1 MNRLLLFLAIQ
12 LVVLSCSN
20 TISIVNSKD
29 NQWNNQKR
37 EQHLNNR
44 NDATSWDRTMLEE
57 NRLLIDDG
65 DYGPF
70 EIGVFPE
77 PKYSLIG
84 KGSFKGGGYETGKFQ
99 IKDKKILMSS
109 FFVKHNVLNQDRLK
123 DMKDEVFFQVLIL
136 TDTLNNDQLTGN
148 IITSRN
154 HPDYLGQ
161 GFVKTINNRIDYAAF
176 ITAENN
182 AYAIINTRVFDLRFG
197 KTILI
202 APQKDKTLRSLQ
214 IESPKMSSD
223 MIINYMESLLKD
235 EKALK
240 FFENK
245 DNI

>member
-1 MNRLLLFLAIQ
+1 
-12 LVVLSCSN
+12 
-20 TISIVNSKD
+20 
-29 NQWNNQKR
+29 
-37 EQHLNNR
+37 
-44 NDATSWDRTMLEE
+44 
-57 NRLLIDDG
+57 
-65 DYGPF
+65 
-70 EIGVFPE
+70 
-77 PKYSLIG
+77 
-84 KGSFKGGGYETGKFQ
+84 
-99 IKDKKILMSS
+99 MSS

>member
-84 KGSFKGGGYETGKFQ
+84 KGSFKGGDMRPESFKLKIKKF
-99 IKDKKILMSS
+99 
-109 FFVKHNVLNQDRLK
+109 
-123 DMKDEVFFQVLIL
+123 
-136 TDTLNNDQLTGN
+136 
-148 IITSRN
+148 
-154 HPDYLGQ
+154 
-161 GFVKTINNRIDYAAF
+161 
-176 ITAENN
+176 
-182 AYAIINTRVFDLRFG
+182 
-197 KTILI
+197 
-202 APQKDKTLRSLQ
+202 
-214 IESPKMSSD
+214 
-223 MIINYMESLLKD
+223 
-235 EKALK
+235 
-240 FFENK
+240 
-245 DNI
+245 